1 MGYRSNP
8 AGRKAAVKKLQALK
22 PTSIVMEATGIYYLD
37 LAIEL
42 HAADLP
48 VSVINPKSF
57 HNFAK
62 LMLVNSKTD
71 AIDAQ
76 LLSEY
81 EGAYDPAFVDTSK
94 HCTA

>member
-1 MGYRSNP
+1 MSVWSWPRYRSRTSGRWVRKDGRTAGQWISLNP
-8 AGRKAAVKKLQALK
+8 AGRKAAVKKLRALK

-62 LMLVNSKTD
+62 PD
-71 AIDAQ
+71 AGEQQD
-76 LLSEY
+76 
-81 EGAYDPAFVDTSK
+81 
-94 HCTA
+94 